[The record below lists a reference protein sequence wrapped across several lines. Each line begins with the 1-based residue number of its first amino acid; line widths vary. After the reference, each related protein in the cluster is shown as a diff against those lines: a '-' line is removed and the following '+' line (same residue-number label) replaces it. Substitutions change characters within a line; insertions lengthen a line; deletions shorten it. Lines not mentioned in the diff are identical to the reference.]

1 MTVTLRRSLAEE
13 DRHIARRVG
22 SRIRDARTRAGL
34 TQREVAGA
42 RYTKAYISALEN
54 GLIKPSVAALSFIA
68 ERLGTTAAVLLADP
82 EVGWLRVE
90 ADTRLAAGDPA
101 GAGDLYT
108 TLLDRDPDPATRAE
122 LLLGLAEAHARA
134 GRHRDSLA
142 AAAEAAERF
151 SRLSRP
157 REVAYSRYWVA
168 SAQHQAGNSDEAL
181 GLLGDLLADVRHGL
195 DVTPDFEVRIL
206 IALATS
212 EAHAGEPDRALAH
225 LTEASARV
233 GDLDDRRRATY
244 LFSLAVGYRDS
255 GDLEAATRTGLQS
268 LALYRAAEA
277 STEAASLSNELALIY
292 LSLGN
297 LDRARGYAGTARG
310 EFERRGDERW
320 LAHVLDTEARIELEA
335 GNFEPAVAGAQR
347 AIEVAERTGDRVA
360 LLNGHLTAGR
370 AARRLGSSRLAHDH
384 FRAAA
389 DLARADGGGRRR
401 EVLSEW
407 GDLYA
412 AEGDVATAYALARE
426 ALDPA
431 RA

>member
-181 GLLGDLLADVRHGL
+181 GLLGDLLSDVRHGL

-268 LALYRAAEA
+268 LALYR
-277 STEAASLSNELALIY
+277 
-292 LSLGN
+292 
-297 LDRARGYAGTARG
+297 GTARG

-335 GNFEPAVAGAQR
+335 GNFEPAVSGAQR

-370 AARRLGSSRLAHDH
+370 AARRLGSSPVAHDH